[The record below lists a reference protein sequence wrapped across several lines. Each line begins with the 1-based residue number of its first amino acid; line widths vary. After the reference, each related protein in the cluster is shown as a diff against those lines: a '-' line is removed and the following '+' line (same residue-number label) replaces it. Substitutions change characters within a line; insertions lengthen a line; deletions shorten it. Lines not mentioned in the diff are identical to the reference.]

1 MLFQYPDALDDVNR
15 AMAAERALIVIA
27 LANLPIFLGLLQI
40 ASPHEFIPA
49 YLSPLSLLGTSES
62 RKG

>member
-15 AMAAERALIVIA
+15 AMATERALIVIA
-27 LANLPIFLGLLQI
+27 LANLPIFLGLLQV

-49 YLSPLSLLGTSES
+49 YLSLRSLLGKSES

>member
-27 LANLPIFLGLLQI
+27 LANLPIFLGLLQV
-40 ASPHEFIPA
+40 ASPHEFIPE